1 MCLVGPGQPCPSSES
16 SHVSGIDGC
25 EVCSCVLKIHSE
37 SGVKWQGVCTG
48 GRWVVHLGSRG
59 EGSGVHLQRVCAGP
73 EGWRS
78 DLASPGACLLG
89 LGAQGCL
96 CKASTVSPL
105 GGSTHFIFS
114 WCICRLSSC
123 PVSSGVP
130 ISCSRATWVGNG
142 PEEDITVGRGRTLT
156 SRIGAGETEAPRKAE
171 QGGGGQAGRSLKG
184 SGTFNAEGI

>member
-16 SHVSGIDGC
+16 SHVSGIDRC
-25 EVCSCVLKIHSE
+25 AVCSCVLKIHSE
-37 SGVKWQGVCTG
+37 SGVKQQGVCTG

-59 EGSGVHLQRVCAGP
+59 EGSGVHTQRVPAGP

-96 CKASTVSPL
+96 CKSSMVSPL

-142 PEEDITVGRGRTLT
+142 PRGGRHGWQRPCPDLPH
-156 SRIGAGETEAPRKAE
+156 RR
-171 QGGGGQAGRSLKG
+171 GG
-184 SGTFNAEGI
+184 N